1 MEKPIIK
8 AVKYLY
14 TVFFSALFACLVFYA
29 FTKSELPV
37 DNNAL
42 FVGACILSAVQNRF

>member
-1 MEKPIIK
+1 MIK

-14 TVFFSALFACLVFYA
+14 TVFFSALFASLVFYA
-29 FTKSELPV
+29 FTKTELPV